1 LLRSLSSPPPT
12 QDENS
17 VTYLRY
23 VKSLS
28 SDLLKQPLNYNITTD
43 NGGFE
48 RMFGQVALN
57 NTIDVQFE
65 ENTQD
70 IYADYV
76 GKDCSH
82 GDVADLLILPLIE
95 FRDNGYGQAPGVHFK
110 YQLLV
115 DIKLTQPSSARTLLK
130 VLLDRLSSESDQP
143 VSGPY
148 CANGD
153 TYGYMF
159 DLTFDSENNDK
170 RATFVSGCLE
180 GHDCVP
186 THLTGCQNCGNP
198 GENDQCER
206 HAT

>member
-1 LLRSLSSPPPT
+1 
-12 QDENS
+12 
-17 VTYLRY
+17 
-23 VKSLS
+23 
-28 SDLLKQPLNYNITTD
+28 
-43 NGGFE
+43 
-48 RMFGQVALN
+48 MFGQVALN

-115 DIKLTQPSSARTLLK
+115 DIKKTQPSSARTLLK

-148 CANGD
+148 CANKD